1 MPIRNCDCKIIL
13 LSDLL
18 VSHRSRLESWSEA
31 IVWICACVMKRNLES
46 LIVVASLACRFNTP
60 KNALG
65 TRSIF
70 NVDIHEHFSPFREL
84 KAVCVSGWTSFSCSK
99 KLGFFFSSPFV
110 FWRMSFHFWLSCV
123 AFSHRKNQT
132 TKHHFIKYE
141 YMFQKF
147 HSETKWTA
155 DGQGIEIRS
164 DAHAWAAV
172 NFFMALASV
181 KAEHDFLMIIAQM
194 LITYAGWNFHCQV

>member
-123 AFSHRKNQT
+123 AFSHRK
-132 TKHHFIKYE
+132 IKPQSTILSSTSTCFRNSTAKPNE
-141 YMFQKF
+141 QLMAKALKF
-147 HSETKWTA
+147 VLMHMHERLL
-155 DGQGIEIRS
+155 I
-164 DAHAWAAV
+164 
-172 NFFMALASV
+172 
-181 KAEHDFLMIIAQM
+181 FLWLWLLWRPSMIS
-194 LITYAGWNFHCQV
+194 LWLLHKC